1 MKAKFPGFKMI
12 CIAKLKCLRLES
24 YSVRKSIQF
33 NKKLENV
40 YFLISSGSKD
50 MYCADQ
56 IFSLRC
62 CHAIANIQTKF
73 YGILKRSLFSLVE
86 LIWNDPD
93 AT

>member
-1 MKAKFPGFKMI
+1 MKGKFSGFKMI

-33 NKKLENV
+33 NKKSENV

-56 IFSLRC
+56 INVVMLLPTYKQNFMG
-62 CHAIANIQTKF
+62 F
-73 YGILKRSLFSLVE
+73 
-86 LIWNDPD
+86 
-93 AT
+93 

>member
-1 MKAKFPGFKMI
+1 MKGKFSGFKMI

-33 NKKLENV
+33 NKKSENV

-56 IFSLRC
+56 INVVMLLPTYK
-62 CHAIANIQTKF
+62 QTF
-73 YGILKRSLFSLVE
+73 MGF
-86 LIWNDPD
+86 
-93 AT
+93 